1 MPVWRTCSSPLPGAT
16 CEMIRISPFLKLLD
30 ARLREALREPEV
42 IFWVFGFPILLAL
55 GLGIAFRNKPPD
67 RIAVAV
73 EERTEAAALA
83 GLLNGSTRFEARVLS
98 PEQCA
103 SELRLGKVALVLV
116 PGDGY
121 QYRFDPNRP
130 DSLLARA
137 LVDDLLQRAAGRK
150 DPVQGRDTEM
160 TEPGARYIDF
170 LIPGLI
176 GLNLMSGGMWGV
188 GFVTVDMRS
197 RKLLKRLVATP
208 MRKSEFLA
216 AMIGSRIVF
225 MFVEVLLLLAFGWLV
240 FDMVLR
246 GSFIL
251 TLTIGLLGALC
262 FGSLGLLVATR
273 ARKIETV
280 SGLMNLVMLPMFVF
294 SGTFFSSQRFPEALQ
309 PAIQVLPLTALNDAL
324 RAVII
329 EGADFPSQIGR
340 MVLLAGWTAASF
352 ALSLRFF
359 RWS

>member
-1 MPVWRTCSSPLPGAT
+1 
-16 CEMIRISPFLKLLD
+16 MIRIGPFLELLR
-30 ARLREALREPEV
+30 ARLIEALREPEV

-55 GLGIAFRNKPPD
+55 GLGIAFRDRPPD

-73 EERTEAAALA
+73 EEGVDAPRIAKI
-83 GLLNGSTRFEARVLS
+83 LNDSPQFEASVLS
-98 PEQCA
+98 HDQST
-103 SELRLGKVALVLV
+103 SELRLGRVALTLI
-116 PGDGY
+116 PGATY
-121 QYRFDPNRP
+121 QYQFDPNRP

-137 LVDDLLQRAAGRK
+137 QVDDFLQRAAGRK
-150 DPVQGRDTEM
+150 DPVESKEIRI

-216 AMIGSRIVF
+216 AMMGSRIVF
-225 MFVEVLLLLAFGWLV
+225 MFIEVLLLLGFGWLV

-246 GSFIL
+246 GSFLL
-251 TLTIGLLGALC
+251 TLAIGFLGAIC
-262 FGSLGLLVATR
+262 FASLGLLVASR
-273 ARKIETV
+273 ARKIEAV

-294 SGTFFSSQRFPEALQ
+294 SGIFFSSQRFPEIIQ
-309 PAIQVLPLTALNDAL
+309 PAIRLLPLTALNDAL

-329 EGADFPSQIGR
+329 EGAGASSQLSRIA
-340 MVLLAGWTAASF
+340 LLAIWTVVSF
-352 ALSLRFF
+352 TLSARWF
-359 RWS
+359 RWN

>member
-1 MPVWRTCSSPLPGAT
+1 
-16 CEMIRISPFLKLLD
+16 LLV

-55 GLGIAFRNKPPD
+55 GLGIAFRNKPPE
-67 RIAVAV
+67 RISIAV
-73 EERTEAAALA
+73 EERAEATEIVE
-83 GLLNGSTRFEARVLS
+83 LLNGSPQFDARALS
-98 PEQCA
+98 HEKSA

-116 PGDGY
+116 PGSSY
-121 QYRFDPNRP
+121 EYRFDPNRP

-137 LVDDLLQRAAGRK
+137 LVDQFLQEAAGRE
-150 DPVQGRDTEM
+150 DPVQRLETPVS
-160 TEPGARYIDF
+160 EPGARYIDF

-216 AMIGSRIVF
+216 ALMGSRIVF
-225 MFVEVLLLLAFGWLV
+225 MFIEVLLLLVFGWLV

-246 GSFIL
+246 GSLLL
-251 TLTIGLLGALC
+251 TLAIGLMGALC
-262 FGSLGLLVATR
+262 FASMGLLVASR
-273 ARKIETV
+273 ARKIEAV

-294 SGTFFSSQRFPEALQ
+294 SGIFFSSERFPDVIQ
-309 PAIQVLPLTALNDAL
+309 PAIQALPLTALNDAL

-329 EGADFPSQIGR
+329 EGADLPSQMGR
-340 MVLLAGWTAASF
+340 LVLLAVWMVVSF
-352 ALSLRFF
+352 ALSLRLF
-359 RWS
+359 RWN